1 MSEGLTLKWI
11 DVHMDD
17 PNPDRH
23 YFQLHDTKNGTDFS
37 VPISIPV
44 AGAMKRRNAVRENQW
59 FFASPVNKG
68 EHLTNPRKQWVK
80 ISDWLGT
87 KVRNHTLRRTF
98 ASAADLC
105 GIPLETRAR
114 MLNHK
119 AGSMINRRRRQQV
132 HLRPQRLLDLH
143 RQRYPNLMLHCL
155 YRQHC
160 Q

>member
-1 MSEGLTLKWI
+1 
-11 DVHMDD
+11 
-17 PNPDRH
+17 
-23 YFQLHDTKNGTDFS
+23 
-37 VPISIPV
+37 
-44 AGAMKRRNAVRENQW
+44 MKRRKAARENQW
-59 FFASPVNKG
+59 FFDSPVNKG

-105 GIPLETRAR
+105 GIPLDTRAR

-132 HLRPQRLLDLH
+132 HLRPLRLPSKVYGAGRPMDMMENSSGLPT
-143 RQRYPNLMLHCL
+143 YP
-155 YRQHC
+155 QA